1 MSDDRKWTRR
11 AALGCLATGT
21 GLFAAESAGYT
32 AVSAD
37 RNTDISTANKQS
49 GALLGI
55 TKKEEISGN
64 SGDSVTVAELKN
76 NLDHPITNIEV
87 HEGGN
92 IFDRFSIE
100 SQSDIDRPISDISVN
115 NSISSNTQFSLK
127 GTLVCDSSNK
137 KEEVN
142 LSLTA
147 STRNQEIQVEIG
159 GFNLTIECVTFCDPP
174 PDCATYINTV
184 NGNSVSFDDDN
195 CPTVV
200 ITEGSEINGNKLKN
214 VETLYLQTD
223 ARVNG
228 GIKQNGEGSVYM
240 CDGVT
245 INGGLS
251 AGTVY
256 GASNSGVTING
267 EKDYDEG
274 NCIPKCN
281 SQPGHSEQ

>member
-1 MSDDRKWTRR
+1 
-11 AALGCLATGT
+11 
-21 GLFAAESAGYT
+21 LFAAESAGYT

-55 TKKEEISGN
+55 TKKDDIRGRSGEQ
-64 SGDSVTVAELKN
+64 VTVAELKN
-76 NLDHPITNIEV
+76 NLDHQITNIDIEVEV
-87 HEGGN
+87 HEEGT
-92 IFDRFSIE
+92 IFDGFSIE
-100 SQSDIDRPISDISVN
+100 SQSDNVRPISDINVSD
-115 NSISSNTQFSLK
+115 SISSDTQFSLK
-127 GTLVCDSSNK
+127 GTLVCDSRSEK
-137 KEEVN
+137 TVN

-159 GFNLTIECVTFCDPP
+159 EFKLTIECVTFCDPP
-174 PDCATYINTV
+174 PDCAKYMDTV
-184 NGNSVSFDDDN
+184 NGNSVSFDGDN
-195 CPTVV
+195 CRTVV
-200 ITEGSEINGNKLKN
+200 ITNGGTINGNRLEN

-223 ARVNG
+223 ATVNG
-228 GIKQNGEGSVYM
+228 GIKENSVDSVYM

-256 GASNSGVTING
+256 GASNSRVTING
-267 EKDYDEG
+267 DKNYDEG